1 MHVISPKKLREFWAI
16 HPEAHNP
23 LKTWLKAAKRA
34 GWQSFDAVKADF
46 GKRADR
52 VRQFV
57 VFDIGGNKYRLIVE
71 IDYRRWKV
79 FVRHVLTHA
88 EYDRGGW
95 KEGE

>member
-1 MHVISPKKLREFWAI
+1 MRVISPKKLRAFSATR
-16 HPEAHNP
+16 PDARSS
-23 LKTWLKAAKRA
+23 LAAWLKLAKRA
-34 GWQSFDAVKADF
+34 SWQSFDDVKADF

-57 VFDIGGNKYRLIVE
+57 VFDIGGNKYRLIAE
-71 IDYRRWKV
+71 IDYSRWKV

-95 KEGE
+95 KEG